1 MTDGTFYIFMQHWV
15 RDDHPHLPSQY
26 FSKYVPPIFMKK
38 LPTIDE
44 RNDSVNEDLP
54 NYDRSVH
61 ARGSLTNR
69 HMLSQKRR
77 ANLNKMIKR
86 ITE

>member
-1 MTDGTFYIFMQHWV
+1 
-15 RDDHPHLPSQY
+15 
-26 FSKYVPPIFMKK
+26 MKK

-86 ITE
+86 ITEQCMKYIDKGRNRELEDYLISISEDPCEAT